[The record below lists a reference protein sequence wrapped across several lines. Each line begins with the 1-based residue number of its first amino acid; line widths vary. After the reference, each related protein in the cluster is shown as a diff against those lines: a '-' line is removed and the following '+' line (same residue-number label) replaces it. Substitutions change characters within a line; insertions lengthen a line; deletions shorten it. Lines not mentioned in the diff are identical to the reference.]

1 MNFIPSTAT
10 GESEGRTRATFNKL
24 NLGEF
29 SQQKPNVNEGKFESE
44 RVSCLHAYLLI
55 ILSTLDELHGQ
66 RVVDVAQVH
75 SRPAAAVVLLL
86 LLLLLLLQDHLLM
99 GTAAARVGARGSR
112 RHEVLRTGVRR
123 AVGEAAR
130 EQPPVLVDLGV
141 RQFI

>member
-1 MNFIPSTAT
+1 M
-10 GESEGRTRATFNKL
+10 
-24 NLGEF
+24 
-29 SQQKPNVNEGKFESE
+29 
-44 RVSCLHAYLLI
+44 HAYLLI

-75 SRPAAAVVLLL
+75 RRPAAAAVV

-112 RHEVLRTGVRR
+112 RHEVLRPGVRR

-141 RQFI
+141 GQFI

>member
-1 MNFIPSTAT
+1 M
-10 GESEGRTRATFNKL
+10 
-24 NLGEF
+24 
-29 SQQKPNVNEGKFESE
+29 
-44 RVSCLHAYLLI
+44 HAYLLI

-75 SRPAAAVVLLL
+75 RRPAAAAVVLLL

-112 RHEVLRTGVRR
+112 RHEVLRPGVRR

-130 EQPPVLVDLGV
+130 EQPPVLVDLGLDNLFSGGV
-141 RQFI
+141 LLGVSGYIMTVHI

>member
-1 MNFIPSTAT
+1 M
-10 GESEGRTRATFNKL
+10 
-24 NLGEF
+24 
-29 SQQKPNVNEGKFESE
+29 
-44 RVSCLHAYLLI
+44 HAYLLI

-75 SRPAAAVVLLL
+75 SRPAAAAVVLLLL

-112 RHEVLRTGVRR
+112 RHEVLRPGVRR

-141 RQFI
+141 GQFI